1 MWTDDIQPVA
11 TELRGPGRTDE
22 EGNIAASLGEPGAK
36 VAADRTGAD
45 KEDSQS
51 YVRTLY
57 SASPSRRGGAA
68 MITVNRSISTFLIIR
83 TPFSNRFHSGETHP
97 HSLAVAVSLRSSR

>member
-1 MWTDDIQPVA
+1 MWTDDTQPVA

-45 KEDSQS
+45 NEDSQS
-51 YVRTLY
+51 HVRTLY
-57 SASPSRRGGAA
+57 SASPSRRGGAT
-68 MITVNRSISTFLIIR
+68 MITVNRSSSTLLIIR
-83 TPFSNRFHSGETHP
+83 TPFSNRLHLAKRILNQF
-97 HSLAVAVSLRSSR
+97 AVAV